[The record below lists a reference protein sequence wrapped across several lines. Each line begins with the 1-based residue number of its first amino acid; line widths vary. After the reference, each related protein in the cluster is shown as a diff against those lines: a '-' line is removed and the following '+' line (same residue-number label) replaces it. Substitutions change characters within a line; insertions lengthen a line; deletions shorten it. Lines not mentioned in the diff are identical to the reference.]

1 MKPQTT
7 SVESARLG
15 TWSKV
20 CLGIL
25 LAALLFFLFTEH
37 TAHTL
42 GILPYAIFLACPLMH
57 FFMHRGHGHA
67 VDKATSDI
75 HSNKEAHHGP

>member
-1 MKPQTT
+1 MKPQST
-7 SVESARLG
+7 SGETARLV

-42 GILPYAIFLACPLMH
+42 GILPSAILLACPLMH
-57 FFMHRGHGHA
+57 FFMHRGHGHS
-67 VDKATSDI
+67 VDKGTTDA
-75 HSNKEAHHGP
+75 HAHKEAHNGP

>member
-1 MKPQTT
+1 MKPET
-7 SVESARLG
+7 ANGGADRMG
-15 TWSKV
+15 TLSKV

-25 LAALLFFLFTEH
+25 LATLLFFLFTEH

-57 FFMHRGHGHA
+57 LFMHRKHGNT
-67 VDKATSDI
+67 VDRATSDDRT
-75 HSNKEAHHGP
+75 HKEAHHGP